1 MTMADRL
8 AAALNAYEGD
18 NPWEDVIRAGGDWRL
33 DEAATEAADPQG
45 SSDLAILT
53 DGSAVV
59 YDEAR
64 REWVTRSPE
73 WVREHILEPAL
84 RRYLSGEDLYAVPE
98 HVSEVWERFI
108 AQRFPALAQALEK
121 AKWQPFNGPGV
132 WDPNTTSLTEAVLEY
147 LANANGD
154 EQAAVELVRE
164 EYEESVRRA
173 RSR

>member
-1 MTMADRL
+1 MTMADEL
-8 AAALNAYEGD
+8 AIALNAYEGD

-59 YDEAR
+59 YDETR

-98 HVSEVWERFI
+98 QVSTVWETFI
-108 AQRFPALAQALEK
+108 RAKFPALAQALDN
-121 AKWQPFNGPGV
+121 ARWQPLNGPGV
-132 WDPNTTSLTEAVLEY
+132 WDPNTMSLTEAVLDY

-154 EQAAVELVRE
+154 EQAAVAAVKRD
-164 EYEESVRRA
+164 YEESVRE
-173 RSR
+173 SR